1 MPDRCT
7 GPWPRIWPF
16 EATRKIRLLSAAGLR
31 TIPGV
36 RVIKNLLLPD
46 PAESSGGAGAPSGP
60 RTEPE
65 AAQSAAPPAVVAPPA
80 AKTVTQGEVTEE
92 TLKLKEQLAEKDRLL
107 KQRETEVSESQ
118 QQVQTLKESIE
129 QPKPVP
135 VKKKAEAKPEA
146 KPFRIGRFV

>member
-1 MPDRCT
+1 M
-7 GPWPRIWPF
+7 
-16 EATRKIRLLSAAGLR
+16 
-31 TIPGV
+31 

-65 AAQSAAPPAVVAPPA
+65 AAQSVAPPAVVAPPPA
-80 AKTVTQGEVTEE
+80 AKTVIEGEVTEE
-92 TLKLKEQLAEKDRLL
+92 TLRLKEQLAEKDRLL

-118 QQVQTLKESIE
+118 RQIQTLKESIE
-129 QPKPVP
+129 QPKPVI